1 MNFLDIFI
9 ISAIGFGAWK
19 GFSKGLVIEV
29 FSFVAFF
36 LGLWAGIHFSDGV
49 AEVLKDSLSN
59 DSEYLPAISFTVIF
73 LIVGGLVYF
82 AGKTFEKLVKIAR
95 LSLLNRIGGTVFGA
109 AKWVLIVGGVV
120 IISESYDDKTD
131 ILSEESKQSSLLF
144 TPVRDLTMG
153 AIPAFTKSTIFMKN
167 ALDNKE
173 LLPIKVD
180 EVTD

>member
-1 MNFLDIFI
+1 M
-9 ISAIGFGAWK
+9 
-19 GFSKGLVIEV
+19 
-29 FSFVAFF
+29 
-36 LGLWAGIHFSDGV
+36 
-49 AEVLKDSLSN
+49 
-59 DSEYLPAISFTVIF
+59 
-73 LIVGGLVYF
+73 
-82 AGKTFEKLVKIAR
+82 KIAR